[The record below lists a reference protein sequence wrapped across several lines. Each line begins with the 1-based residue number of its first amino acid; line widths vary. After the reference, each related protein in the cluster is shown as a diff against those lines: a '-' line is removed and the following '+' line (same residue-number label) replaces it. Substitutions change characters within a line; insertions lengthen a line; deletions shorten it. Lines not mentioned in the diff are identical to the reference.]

1 MQQKILLPLLAPL
14 VAGCAQKARATEKQD
29 PARPNILLI
38 VADDVSYYDLGCYG
52 AVNNQTPNIDRLA
65 REGMQFTS
73 AFNSSSM
80 STPTRHSLYTG
91 MYPMKNGGY
100 ANHSAVREDV
110 LTMPV
115 YLRQLGYRVG
125 LAGKWHIRP
134 EYIFSFESVPG
145 FKKNCLN
152 PDPSYTLDGV
162 REFINRSEEQPFCL
176 VLASINAHLPWTG
189 GDPSVFDR
197 AALKLPPQMM
207 DTPETRDI
215 YARYLAEVT
224 LLDHEVGDMIRLLE
238 ERGIYDNTLIIFI
251 SEQGTEIAGA
261 KWTNWQAGV
270 KSGMLVKWG
279 GHVTPGSTTD
289 AIVQYE
295 DILPTFIDVAGGKRP
310 KDIDGYSIR
319 KVLDGKTDKHR
330 KYAFSQTCMVPEGP
344 SYPIRSANDGKYKLI
359 HNLNYTHPYAVKHIE
374 NKEWFD
380 TWRKKSDADP
390 VSHHIW
396 ERYKNR
402 PEYELYDLEADPFEM
417 TDLYGQEQYTKIA
430 EKLKKQLVKWM
441 TEQKD
446 QGLASDKELE

>member
-52 AVNNQTPNIDRLA
+52 AVNNQTSNIDRLA

-176 VLASINAHLPWTG
+176 VLASINAHLPWTAATRRSSTVR
-189 GDPSVFDR
+189 PSNC
-197 AALKLPPQMM
+197 
-207 DTPETRDI
+207 
-215 YARYLAEVT
+215 
-224 LLDHEVGDMIRLLE
+224 RL
-238 ERGIYDNTLIIFI
+238 R
-251 SEQGTEIAGA
+251 
-261 KWTNWQAGV
+261 
-270 KSGMLVKWG
+270 
-279 GHVTPGSTTD
+279 
-289 AIVQYE
+289 
-295 DILPTFIDVAGGKRP
+295 
-310 KDIDGYSIR
+310 
-319 KVLDGKTDKHR
+319 
-330 KYAFSQTCMVPEGP
+330 
-344 SYPIRSANDGKYKLI
+344 
-359 HNLNYTHPYAVKHIE
+359 
-374 NKEWFD
+374 
-380 TWRKKSDADP
+380 
-390 VSHHIW
+390 
-396 ERYKNR
+396 
-402 PEYELYDLEADPFEM
+402 
-417 TDLYGQEQYTKIA
+417 
-430 EKLKKQLVKWM
+430 
-441 TEQKD
+441 
-446 QGLASDKELE
+446 

>member
-14 VAGCAQKARATEKQD
+14 VAECAQKARATEKQD

-52 AVNNQTPNIDRLA
+52 AVNNQTSNIDRLA

-295 DILPTFIDVAGGKRP
+295 DILPTFIDVAAASGRRTSTATVSARFSTARP
-310 KDIDGYSIR
+310 TNTANTPSRRPAWSR
-319 KVLDGKTDKHR
+319 KGLRT
-330 KYAFSQTCMVPEGP
+330 P
-344 SYPIRSANDGKYKLI
+344 SAQPATGNTNSS
-359 HNLNYTHPYAVKHIE
+359 T
-374 NKEWFD
+374 
-380 TWRKKSDADP
+380 T
-390 VSHHIW
+390 
-396 ERYKNR
+396 
-402 PEYELYDLEADPFEM
+402 
-417 TDLYGQEQYTKIA
+417 
-430 EKLKKQLVKWM
+430 
-441 TEQKD
+441 
-446 QGLASDKELE
+446 